1 VSERDDGG
9 ARARAAPSAAR
20 RALAA
25 IAACVW
31 ALGADAAPVAL
42 VNPGFE
48 STRPGAEGGPEG
60 WTAIQH
66 AGEESYDFALDSG
79 RKKGGTQSLRITR
92 IGPEPY
98 GTVMQVI
105 DATPLAGKTVRL
117 SAWMRTEGI
126 PESGRGGAGLVLT
139 AMRGSSILAHDFMKR
154 GRLRGDTEWRRVSVE
169 LALPARTTRLEAGA
183 TLEGAGTA
191 WVDDFELEV
200 VER

>member
-1 VSERDDGG
+1 MRI
-9 ARARAAPSAAR
+9 R
-20 RALAA
+20 A
-25 IAACVW
+25 IAALVAC
-31 ALGADAAPVAL
+31 AAAPLASASPVPL

-48 STRPGAEGGPEG
+48 SNRPGSEGAPEG

-79 RKKGGTQSLRITR
+79 RRKSGTQSMRIRR
-92 IGPEPY
+92 IGAEPY

-105 DATPLAGKTVRL
+105 DAAPLAGKTVRL
-117 SAWMRTEGI
+117 SAWMRTEGV
-126 PESGRGGAGLVLT
+126 PDAGRGGAGLVLT
-139 AMRGSSILAHDFMKR
+139 AMRGSSILAYEFMKR
-154 GRLRGDTEWRRVSVE
+154 ARLRGTSDWQRVSIE

-191 WVDDFELEV
+191 WVDDFELEI

>member
-1 VSERDDGG
+1 MAEANRGSVRK
-9 ARARAAPSAAR
+9 R
-20 RALAA
+20 A
-25 IAACVW
+25 IAALV
-31 ALGADAAPVAL
+31 AIAAGTSAGAAAATPVPL

-48 STRPGAEGGPEG
+48 SNRPGVEGAPEG

-79 RKKGGTQSLRITR
+79 RKKSGTQSMRIKR

-105 DATPLAGKTVRL
+105 DAAPLAGKTVRL
-117 SAWMRTEGI
+117 SAWMRTEDI
-126 PESGRGGAGLVLT
+126 PANARGAGLVLT
-139 AMRGSSILAHDFMKR
+139 AMRGSSILAWEFMKR
-154 GRLRGDTEWRRVSVE
+154 ARLRGTTDWQRVSIE

-191 WVDDFELEV
+191 WVDDFELEI

>member
-1 VSERDDGG
+1 M
-9 ARARAAPSAAR
+9 

-25 IAACVW
+25 LVAIAA
-31 ALGADAAPVAL
+31 GASAGAATATAVPL

-48 STRPGAEGGPEG
+48 SNRPGAEGAPEG

-66 AGEESYDFALDSG
+66 AGEASYDFALDSG
-79 RKKGGTQSLRITR
+79 RKKSGTQSMRIKR

-105 DATPLAGKTVRL
+105 DAVPLAGKTVRL
-117 SAWMRTEGI
+117 SAWMRTEDI
-126 PESGRGGAGLVLT
+126 PASARGAGLVLT
-139 AMRGSSILAHDFMKR
+139 AMRGSSILAWEFMKR
-154 GRLRGDTEWRRVSVE
+154 DRLRGTSDWQRVSIE

-191 WVDDFELEV
+191 WVDDFELEI